1 MGREGRSTIWT
12 GVLLTLVYLTT
23 FSMCL
28 IGAGGVLLVMGA
40 LILAD
45 LFAGALA
52 GDLRRRL
59 RRPRW

>member
-1 MGREGRSTIWT
+1 MGRAGRSTIWT
-12 GVLLTLVYLTT
+12 EVLLTLVYLAT

-28 IGAGGVLLVMGA
+28 IGASGVLLVMGA

-52 GDLRRRL
+52 GDLRHRL
-59 RRPRW
+59 RRSRW